1 MTDLERTVIDSIKDF
16 EKIGGFEELMNC
28 LSLAHYLDEA
38 KFRAYLDAYRVQVLY
53 QREVYLLD
61 GKRCCVLVGRGE
73 APWNIH
79 KGVGTG
85 CTKGIIDR
93 RRTWRCPTCLN
104 MIWSI

>member
-38 KFRAYLDAYRVQVLY
+38 KFRAHLGAYRVRVLY
-53 QREVYLLD
+53 RREVYLLD

-73 APWNIH
+73 APWSIH
-79 KGVGTG
+79 KGVGDG
-85 CTKGIIDR
+85 CTRETLWGR
-93 RRTWRCPTCLN
+93 GTWR
-104 MIWSI
+104 